1 MAHVVAVSSWVAHGH
16 VGLSAAT
23 PVLQALGHSVT
34 QLPTVQLSNH
44 PGWPHVAGRTVD
56 VGALRDMA
64 DAMARNGWLDR
75 VDAVLTG
82 YLPSAAHVDF
92 AAGLIERLRAA
103 SPAPRVIVDPVLG
116 DAPKGLYIAEEAAR
130 ATRDRLLP
138 LADVLTPNAFELAW
152 LAARPVETLEAARE
166 AAEVLRTRAPRA
178 RILVTSPPIGGSQ
191 TGILA
196 DAPEGTALHRTELIA
211 GGTTVPHGVG
221 DAFSALIAGGAPVG
235 AALGR
240 LQALIGQSL
249 GAPHL
254 RIAESAATWT
264 QAAPIDA
271 DACGP
276 LTGAAETG

>member
-1 MAHVVAVSSWVAHGH
+1 MAHVVAVSSWVSHGH
-16 VGLSAAT
+16 VGLSAAA

-56 VGALRDMA
+56 VGTLGDMA
-64 DAMARNGWLDR
+64 DALARNGWLDG

-82 YLPSAAHVDF
+82 YLPSAAHVEF
-92 AAGLIERLRAA
+92 AARLVERLRAA
-103 SPAPRVIVDPVLG
+103 APGARVIVDPVLG

-130 ATRDRLLP
+130 ATRGRMLP
-138 LADVLTPNAFELAW
+138 LADVLTPNAFELSW

-166 AAEVLRTRAPRA
+166 AAQVLRSRAPHA
-178 RILVTSPPIGGSQ
+178 EILLTSPPIGDGQ

-196 DAPEGTALHRTELIA
+196 VAPEGTALYRTELIA
-211 GGTTVPHGVG
+211 GDTTVPHGVG
-221 DAFSALIAGGAPVG
+221 DAFSALIAGGASVG
-235 AALGR
+235 TALGR
-240 LQALIGQSL
+240 LQALIGCSL

-264 QAAPIDA
+264 QAAPIDTE
-271 DACGP
+271 ACGP